1 MGLRIKT
8 NVDSMIAQNRLS
20 ESRKEVG
27 NSIERLASGLR
38 INKSA
43 DDPAG
48 LAVSDRIRAK
58 IAGMAVAKRNANDG
72 ISYMQVA
79 EGSLN
84 EMTNIVV
91 RMRQIGTQAASD
103 TIGNREREYLD
114 REFQQLKQ
122 EASRIVQ
129 TTEFNGRKVLESDG
143 TSSAMRIFVGSSN
156 RSGGSGDGAEFDS
169 DVITVNLEDLSK
181 LNEAVNKIT
190 QGAAAVVS
198 PDADGGGKDLG
209 PDGTD
214 ALFGDLDSA
223 LNEIASYRS
232 SLGAVQSRLNT
243 AINNIEVT
251 DENLNAANSRIRDVD
266 YAAETAKFTQNK
278 ILESAGA
285 AVLSHA
291 NSSPEVVLQMLRG

>member
-8 NVDSMIAQNRLS
+8 NVDSIIAQNRLS

-27 NSIERLASGLR
+27 HSIERLASGLR

-58 IAGMAVAKRNANDG
+58 ISSMAVAKRNANDG

-84 EMTNIVV
+84 EMTNIMV

-103 TIGNREREYLD
+103 TLGNREREYLD
-114 REFQQLKQ
+114 QEFQQLKQ
-122 EASRIVQ
+122 EAARIVD
-129 TTEFNGRKVLESDG
+129 TTEFNGRKVLQSDG
-143 TSSAMRIFVGSSN
+143 NSSSMRIFVGSSN
-156 RSGGSGDGAEFDS
+156 RSGEGDSESFAS
-169 DVITVNLEDLSK
+169 DVIEVNLDDLSN

-190 QGAAAVVS
+190 AGDLSVVP
-198 PDADGGGKDLG
+198 PDADGGGNDLG
-209 PDGTD
+209 PEGTD
-214 ALFGDLDSA
+214 AMFADLDGA
-223 LNEIASYRS
+223 LNQIASYRS

-266 YAAETAKFTQNK
+266 FAAETAKFTQNK

-285 AVLSHA
+285 AVLTHA

>member
-8 NVDSMIAQNRLS
+8 NVDSIIAQNRLS

-27 NSIERLASGLR
+27 HSIERLASGLR

-58 IAGMAVAKRNANDG
+58 IASMAVAKRNANDG
-72 ISYMQVA
+72 VSYMQVA
-79 EGSLN
+79 EGGLN
-84 EMTNIVV
+84 EMTNIMI

-114 REFQQLKQ
+114 REFQQLKL
-122 EASRIVQ
+122 EAARIVD
-129 TTEFNGRKVLESDG
+129 TTEFNGRKVLHSDNA
-143 TSSAMRIFVGSSN
+143 SSMRIFVGSAN
-156 RSGGSGDGAEFDS
+156 RSAGEADSESFDS
-169 DVITVNLEDLSK
+169 DVIDVNLEDLSN
-181 LNEAVNKIT
+181 LNEAISKIT
-190 QGAAAVVS
+190 ASDLSVVP
-198 PDADGGGKDLG
+198 PDEDGGGNDLG

-214 ALFGDLDSA
+214 ALFSDLDGA
-223 LNEIASYRS
+223 LNQIASYRS
-232 SLGAVQSRLNT
+232 SLGAVQSRLNS

-266 YAAETAKFTQNK
+266 FAAETAKFTQNK
-278 ILESAGA
+278 ILEAAGA
-285 AVLSHA
+285 AVLTHA